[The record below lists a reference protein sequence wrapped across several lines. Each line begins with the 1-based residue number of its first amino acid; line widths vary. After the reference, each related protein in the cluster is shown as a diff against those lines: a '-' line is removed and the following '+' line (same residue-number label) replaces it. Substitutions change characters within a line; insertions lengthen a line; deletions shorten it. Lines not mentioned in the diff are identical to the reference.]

1 MDRVA
6 VFVDAGYVFAQGSVL
21 LAGRKLPRA
30 EISFSHDEAVKAS
43 ETSVQKFPGF
53 HFFESI
59 GMTGHR
65 QVRQPNI

>member
-30 EISFSHDEAVKAS
+30 EITLVHDEAVKAFGEFAAKVS
-43 ETSVQKFPGF
+43 GVPLL
-53 HFFESI
+53 
-59 GMTGHR
+59 R
-65 QVRQPNI
+65 V